1 MLKGF
6 LVLYTTCPLFS
17 FQVKFFYICQI
28 AYWLHALPEL
38 YFQKVRKVRMSFPF
52 FFSPFFLFFFFFYR
66 KLFALWLSADAN
78 KLSSVLLFT
87 GRHPAPALL
96 HLPLCCPHHRCLCL
110 KVSAITVLSRG
121 RNIEEACMLLT
132 KVNQLINYQLV
143 LYLRLH
149 SSA

>member
-1 MLKGF
+1 MICTTETCLLLMQCSFKSLCSVLCVLLRVTYFKDHLLAKF
-6 LVLYTTCPLFS
+6 LIVLHKAYVVILINI
-17 FQVKFFYICQI
+17 YIYI
-28 AYWLHALPEL
+28 
-38 YFQKVRKVRMSFPF
+38 
-52 FFSPFFLFFFFFYR
+52 YR
-66 KLFALWLSADAN
+66 KLFALWLSADVT